1 MSRRPATPAEFRAF
15 ELRVAAG
22 ADETELFREATALF
36 SRDAATGELA
46 RTYAGSGAF
55 ADAAILFFRRALPQW
70 GFQFGEPPPLPDG
83 RAARAVATAWRR
95 GTGPAIPY
103 QAATPALA
111 LLRATAAE
119 AARRFETHELAACPV
134 CRGIGWFVTAENRK
148 QMCRHRRAAAS

>member
-1 MSRRPATPAEFRAF
+1 MSRQPATPAEFRAF

-22 ADETELFREATALF
+22 AGESELFREAASLF
-36 SRDAATGELA
+36 RHDAATGELA
-46 RTYAGSGAF
+46 RAFAGSGAF
-55 ADAAILFFRRALPQW
+55 ADAAILLYRRALPEW
-70 GFQFGEPPPLPDG
+70 GFQFGEPPRLPDG
-83 RAARAVATAWRR
+83 RAARAVATLWRR

-119 AARRFETHELAACPV
+119 AARRFETHELDACPV

-148 QMCRHRRAAAS
+148 QMCRHGRAAEF